1 MIQQGSFPQLE
12 RILES
17 VHTANRLTNGDD
29 SDNDDEIR
37 EEEDRDGNRLM
48 SLPGIPG
55 ESHVEMWSENLLQLS
70 STEEEP
76 HSPLT
81 RHQDEDQ
88 SNEDDSSQASSD
100 DVIVDAP
107 VYRQTFV
114 FSATLTLP
122 SSESFAKKKLKKMS
136 KKSLTGAIAEIL
148 EKAHTYGQTKVV
160 DLTSS
165 TQLITKDNDVL
176 VVKEGAKNEKSR
188 LPPGLS
194 LEIISCTQKHKDSHL
209 YAYLLTTEQG
219 QAGPCLIFCNSI
231 VGVKRVGITLQMLG
245 LPVRMLHANMP
256 QVSKVK

>member
-17 VHTANRLTNGDD
+17 IHAANPLSSSDD
-29 SDNDDEIR
+29 IDNQDEIQGG
-37 EEEDRDGNRLM
+37 EDSDGNRLL
-48 SLPGIPG
+48 SLPGIRG
-55 ESHVEMWSENLLQLS
+55 ECQVEMWSDKLLQLT
-70 STEEEP
+70 STEEDQ
-76 HSPLT
+76 HSPLISNPDDG
-81 RHQDEDQ
+81 QSKDDET
-88 SNEDDSSQASSD
+88 SAKSCD
-100 DVIVDAP
+100 DVTGAP

-122 SSESFAKKKLKKMS
+122 SSER
-136 KKSLTGAIAEIL
+136 
-148 EKAHTYGQTKVV
+148 AHTYGQTKVV

-176 VVKEGAKNEKSR
+176 VVKDGAKNEVSR

-219 QAGPCLIFCNSI
+219 HSGPCLIFCNSI
-231 VGVKRVGITLQMLG
+231 VGVKRVGVTLQMLG

-256 QVSKVK
+256 QVSNVNNLLLVCSSDEENEFT